1 MSRERVRPTR
11 EETRQRIFAAA
22 GGVFAEH
29 GVAAASI
36 EQIAAA
42 AGFTRGAFYSNFTSK
57 DELAVAM
64 LDDHLAQSEVRN
76 RGLLERHTDAGDFV
90 RALRGDDRRHSDDA
104 LHANPLLQVE
114 LMLYVAR
121 TPELRPALGHHLQT
135 MRDLVAD
142 IAAATL
148 GLDPTDPDVDQLG
161 VILVALEDGLRLHR
175 LIDPASTSDVAF
187 YDALETLQ
195 RLALRPRDAG

>member
-1 MSRERVRPTR
+1 MSRARVRPTR

-64 LDDHLAQSEVRN
+64 LDDHLAQSQIRN
-76 RGLLERHTDAGDFV
+76 RALLDRHGDPGSFV
-90 RALRGDDRRHSDDA
+90 QALRDDDRRRGDDV
-104 LHANPLLQVE
+104 LHRNPLLQVE

-121 TPELRPALGHHLQT
+121 TPELRPALGHHLRT
-135 MRDLVAD
+135 MRGLVAD
-142 IAAATL
+142 IAAGTL
-148 GLDPTDPDVDQLG
+148 GLDRADPDIDQLG

-175 LIDPASTSDVAF
+175 LIDPATTAEDAF
-187 YDALETLQ
+187 YDALEALQ
-195 RLALRPRDAG
+195 RLAVRGRAAR